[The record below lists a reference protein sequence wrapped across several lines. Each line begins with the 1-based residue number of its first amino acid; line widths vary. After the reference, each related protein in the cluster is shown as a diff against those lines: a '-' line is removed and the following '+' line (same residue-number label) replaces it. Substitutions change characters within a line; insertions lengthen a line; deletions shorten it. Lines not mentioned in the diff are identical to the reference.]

1 VNDPTLLVEPGGNAR
16 IGWPCRLRNL
26 HVDAPGKRAYVR
38 TMHEIYRGQISDF
51 NATYGMQ
58 FDSFDALQ
66 AALDCRLHTDL
77 SNGNE
82 TRDNVEFLK
91 KVVAKYYQT
100 ARDAIRRYDP
110 NHLIKS
116 MPTLILWTQCYR
128 LQANS
133 PISYFIRCMRDTRC
147 RNQV

>member
-1 VNDPTLLVEPGGNAR
+1 MNRLTLLAR
-16 IGWPCRLRNL
+16 IGWPRRLRNL
-26 HVDAPGKRAYVR
+26 HADAPGKRAYVR
-38 TMHEIYRGQISDF
+38 TMHDVYRGQISDF
-51 NATYGMQ
+51 NAIYGMQ

-66 AALDCRLHTDL
+66 TAQDWRLHIDL

-110 NHLIKS
+110 NHLLVIKS
-116 MPTLILWTQCYR
+116 MPTPILWT
-128 LQANS
+128 
-133 PISYFIRCMRDTRC
+133 
-147 RNQV
+147 